1 MSEKESINY
10 DNRLKKSFCNTRIWK
25 LLLDESFEEFYSSF
39 IDENWNLDIELFD
52 KTIEYINSLLDEN
65 IMNIRY
71 DSLDLYIQN
80 YSNTVN
86 DVLSDNEWIT
96 NSLLKLKEDLI
107 TFSSRIFKF
116 GWNIENKEAVKTH
129 IREFIRNEKEK
140 INNIKSEYLDHKI
153 SETINQFTKKFFS
166 LI

>member
-1 MSEKESINY
+1 MSEKEAINY
-10 DNRLKKSFCNTRIWK
+10 DNKLKKSFCNTRIWK

-39 IDENWNLDIELFD
+39 IDETGNFNAELFD
-52 KTIEYINSLLDEN
+52 RTIEYISYLLDEN
-65 IMNIRY
+65 TMNIRY
-71 DSLDLYIQN
+71 DSLDSYIQK

-96 NSLLKLKEDLI
+96 NSLLKLKDDLI

-116 GWNIENKEAVKTH
+116 GWNVENKEEIRTH
-129 IREFIRNEKEK
+129 IREFIRSEKEK
-140 INNIKSEYLDHKI
+140 INDIKSEYLNHNI
-153 SETINQFTKKFFS
+153 SETINQFTKKFFE